1 MYILHI
7 HTCLSF
13 IASIFRFKILICF
26 ILCFL
31 FYPLCL
37 LWFFCSISFVFVFNL
52 RNCFFFPGFCYLKIN
67 LLVVKPFF
75 SVQFLHFYLV
85 IFFQR
90 IECIS
95 CQKYEDQ
102 IFISSM
108 PMFMCVWVC
117 DFYLLLSFVVCLH
130 FFLSLYDC
138 QNSYFLTTYYQM
150 SWILQDK
157 LFGWIRKLRGGG
169 GMEAYY
175 LHGLWNQR
183 TVTVCD
189 AIETDSFT
197 QIQPLYFFKPN
208 HINEGF
214 F

>member
-1 MYILHI
+1 MFPLLSSMSSLIFLQYLF
-7 HTCLSF
+7 CLCVQ
-13 IASIFRFKILICF
+13 FKKL
-26 ILCFL
+26 LFL
-31 FYPLCL
+31 SWVL
-37 LWFFCSISFVFVFNL
+37 LSQNQS
-52 RNCFFFPGFCYLKIN
+52 PGCEAI
-67 LLVVKPFF
+67 F

-108 PMFMCVWVC
+108 PMFVCVWVC
-117 DFYLLLSFVVCLH
+117 DFYLLLSFVVCFH
-130 FFLSLYDC
+130 FFFLSLYEC

-183 TVTVCD
+183 TVTVCN
-189 AIETDSFT
+189 AIKTDSFT